1 MGHRGRAPC
10 HYWTQPANPVPTAPH
25 SPGPSSLGRRL
36 VGSSLLTMPR
46 ISPPRCTFST
56 SRRDDA
62 SPISCGLCHAS
73 RVLMLGS
80 NHSRHGRGR
89 SARTDALMGG
99 TDWIR
104 TQPNPNGRTRP
115 PPAALQLARGG
126 GMEEQWADRAH
137 AHHHQAGVPVES
149 YPSISPS
156 PHKTRGSTRL
166 RSHRRRTE
174 DAEESRLHCREILA
188 SPPQKR
194 SAAAA

>member
-1 MGHRGRAPC
+1 MKAIAARPVVLQRAHLVPTTWRRWRLGCSPTRRWTSEQGGEMGKGRCSDRSLEDSMHGAQGQGTMPLSA
-10 HYWTQPANPVPTAPH
+10 TASKARLPVPTAPH

-89 SARTDALMGG
+89 SARTDALGSS
-99 TDWIR
+99 
-104 TQPNPNGRTRP
+104 QS
-115 PPAALQLARGG
+115 QL
-126 GMEEQWADRAH
+126 
-137 AHHHQAGVPVES
+137 S
-149 YPSISPS
+149 
-156 PHKTRGSTRL
+156 
-166 RSHRRRTE
+166 
-174 DAEESRLHCREILA
+174 
-188 SPPQKR
+188 
-194 SAAAA
+194 